1 MPITFANIWNRA
13 DEITKERGPQTMVIL
28 GARDEYSQKAM
39 NAAASKGWIKPAVAR
54 LKQHIKDEERTG
66 GCALLDKMELIT
78 ASDDAELVKAAVAC
92 AREQGGFLMRGRV
105 AVHDMLRALLHKEA
119 GFTVPKKLV
128 THIGFFESD
137 KFPRLIMITDGGVTI
152 KPTLEQK
159 TEIVRNAIEAA
170 RRLGF
175 ERPKV
180 AMLAA
185 METVYLQMEA
195 SLDDAVLAK
204 MADRGTFGDAVVDGP
219 LSFDVALV
227 PRAAQE
233 KKIKGEVAGQADI
246 LVAPRIEV
254 GNGLYKILFMFG
266 NSRSAG
272 ILTGGR
278 FPVVMTSRSQSLDSK
293 INSIALAIALNQ
305 P

>member
-1 MPITFANIWNRA
+1 MSITFSDIWNRA
-13 DEITKERGPQTMVIL
+13 DKITGEKGPQTMVVL
-28 GARDEYSQKAM
+28 GARDEYSQKAV
-39 NAAASKGWIKPAVAR
+39 NAAVSKGWIKPIFAR
-54 LKQHIKDEERTG
+54 LERQVKLEEKQGLEPLMEE
-66 GCALLDKMELIT
+66 CEVLT
-78 ASDDAELVKAAVAC
+78 APNDMELVKAAVDC
-92 AREQGGFLMRGRV
+92 AARNNGFLMRGRITV
-105 AVHDMLRALLHKEA
+105 QDMVRALLHCETN
-119 GFTVPKKLV
+119 FTLPRKLV

-137 KFPRLIMITDGGVTI
+137 KFPRLIMVTDGGVII
-152 KPTLEQK
+152 KPTLGQK
-159 TEIVRNAIEAA
+159 AEIVRNAIAVA
-170 RRLGF
+170 RGLSF

-185 METVYLQMEA
+185 VEAVYLQMEA
-195 SLDDAVLAK
+195 SLDDAVVAK

-233 KKIKGEVAGQADI
+233 KKVKGEVAGQADI

-266 NSRSAG
+266 HSRSAG
-272 ILTGGR
+272 ILTGGK

-293 INSIALAIALNQ
+293 MNSLALAIVLNYA
-305 P
+305 